1 MIQNFDIT
9 PCIVS
14 RDIRVYS
21 TSSCYYIAYQFSY
34 IKFWDQDNEG
44 NINSKILTFILLF
57 IFSNREF
64 VHDCVNKI
72 EFVPRFEREK
82 KEKTNGCHRAFTHI
96 EQRWVLSRKVLS
108 IFKTIVRNPEWYYCI
123 KISASSYPIFLE
135 KCLPFVKPAL
145 PDRTRFPSA
154 PTLSFAR
161 APPCYGFYCEYFW
174 IIIF

>member
-1 MIQNFDIT
+1 M
-9 PCIVS
+9 
-14 RDIRVYS
+14 
-21 TSSCYYIAYQFSY
+21 
-34 IKFWDQDNEG
+34 
-44 NINSKILTFILLF
+44 
-57 IFSNREF
+57 
-64 VHDCVNKI
+64 NKI

-161 APPCYGFYCEYFW
+161 APPCYGFYCECFW
-174 IIIF
+174 IIIFQRRETLPSFRGKRTREEMVNKISTR